1 MRPSEKLSPI
11 GGQHYPSPVIRV
23 RGLERRFGDRE
34 VLGGRDLEVAA
45 GERVALRGPNGSGK
59 TTILRCI
66 AGTLLRS
73 GGEVTVG
80 GHEAGTLEARSLL
93 GVALSQERS
102 FDLRLSARANLAFFA
117 RLRGG
122 GRAGDRAVDE
132 LVDELELHEIAPQ
145 RISECSTGM
154 VQQVA
159 FARALLGEPSA
170 LLLDEP
176 TRSLDEEA
184 RGRVWAALDRRRHLA
199 VLLATHRDDDAEL
212 CTATVTLDRSG

>member
-1 MRPSEKLSPI
+1 M
-11 GGQHYPSPVIRV
+11 
-23 RGLERRFGDRE
+23 
-34 VLGGRDLEVAA
+34 
-45 GERVALRGPNGSGK
+45 ALRGPNGSGK

-199 VLLATHRDDDAEL
+199 VLLATHRDDDAAL